1 MRLHEVRLYGALG
14 ERFGRSHRYA
24 VRSPAEAVR
33 ALCAT
38 LPGFRAHLIEHSA
51 PGYKVF
57 AGGEKRPSLERL
69 ADPCSAREVIRVVP
83 VVAGAGG
90 NSGALG
96 ILLGVAL
103 AVVAPY
109 VAPFIE
115 GLVGPAIAGAIGS
128 AVGGVGAAL
137 VIGGISQLLF
147 SPAKAAQPDANARP
161 ESKPSY
167 AFDGPVNV
175 TAQGNPV
182 PVIYGRLLVGSQVI
196 SQGLVSAELAV

>member
-1 MRLHEVRLYGALG
+1 MRVVRLYGALG
-14 ERFGRSHRYA
+14 ERFGREHRYA

-38 LPGFRAHLIEHSA
+38 LPGFRAHLVEHSE

-57 AGGEKRPSLERL
+57 AGAEKRPSVERL
-69 ADPCSAREVIRVVP
+69 ADPCGAREVIRMVP
-83 VVAGAGG
+83 VVVGAGG
-90 NSGALG
+90 NSGGLG

-109 VAPFIE
+109 VTPFLL
-115 GLVGPAIAGAIGS
+115 GAGVSAGIAGAVGS
-128 AVGGVGAAL
+128 IVGGIAASL

-147 SPAKAAQPDANARP
+147 SPAKTPSPDANARP

-182 PVIYGRLLVGSQVI
+182 PLVYGRLLVGSQVV
-196 SQGLVSAELAV
+196 SQALQAAELV